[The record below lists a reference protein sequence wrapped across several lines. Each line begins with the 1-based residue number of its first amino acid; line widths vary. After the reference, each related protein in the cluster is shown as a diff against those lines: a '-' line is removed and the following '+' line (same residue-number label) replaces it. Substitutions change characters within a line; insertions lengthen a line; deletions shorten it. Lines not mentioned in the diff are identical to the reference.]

1 MTRYQAVFALTTIL
15 SVPAVASAQDP
26 TSNVKP
32 PGKGD
37 SVIVKGCLNG
47 PTLESVET
55 VTTDATGTVSAPIT
69 YQLKGDK
76 GLLKRMHEELDGKLV
91 EVTGVL
97 KSTLPIDN
105 STHGKTI
112 GKTKVTL
119 GIGGPPAQSGASNMS
134 PAIPVLEVKSYD
146 GAGARCGR

>member
-1 MTRYQAVFALTTIL
+1 M
-15 SVPAVASAQDP
+15 
-26 TSNVKP
+26 
-32 PGKGD
+32 
-37 SVIVKGCLNG
+37 IVKGCLNG

-55 VTTDATGTVSAPIT
+55 VTTDDTGKVSAPIT

-91 EVTGVL
+91 EVKGVL

-112 GKTKVTL
+112 GKTKVTF
-119 GIGGPPAQSGASNMS
+119 GIGTPSAQSGVPDTQA
-134 PAIPVLEVKSYD
+134 AIPVLEVKSYD
-146 GAGARCGR
+146 GTGALCTK